1 MEFLQD
7 IATLSRLALM
17 QKDLL
22 YRQLQPVLKKCRMK
36 NSEIFLLF
44 LLYLNPSLK
53 TAKEICKVSEFKR
66 GNVSVL
72 VESLTLRGYIRQETV
87 LQDRRSRNLYLTDKA
102 NSLIEG
108 CGDVMKKIHDALT
121 VGISKDELKV
131 CSEVFR
137 RIFENAELCSEVKW

>member
-1 MEFLQD
+1 MDFLQE
-7 IATLSRLALM
+7 IATLSRFAIM

-22 YRQLQPVLKKCRMK
+22 YQQLQPVLKKCKMK
-36 NSEIFLLF
+36 NSEIILLF

-72 VESLTLRGYIRQETV
+72 VESLTVSGYIQQETA

-102 NSLIEG
+102 KALIEE
-108 CGDVMKKIHDALT
+108 CGDAMKKMHDKMME
-121 VGISKDELKV
+121 GISKEDLNV
-131 CSEVFR
+131 CSNVFS
-137 RIFENAELCSEVKW
+137 RIFENVERYSVEE

>member
-1 MEFLQD
+1 MDFLQEM
-7 IATLSRLALM
+7 ATLSRFAIM

-22 YRQLQPVLKKCRMK
+22 YQQLQPVLKKCKMK
-36 NSEIFLLF
+36 NSEIILLF

-72 VESLTLRGYIRQETV
+72 VESLTVSGYIQQETA

-102 NSLIEG
+102 KALIEE
-108 CGDVMKKIHDALT
+108 CGDTMKKMHDKMME
-121 VGISKDELKV
+121 GISKEDLNV
-131 CSEVFR
+131 CSNVFS
-137 RIFENAELCSEVKW
+137 RIFENVERYSVEE